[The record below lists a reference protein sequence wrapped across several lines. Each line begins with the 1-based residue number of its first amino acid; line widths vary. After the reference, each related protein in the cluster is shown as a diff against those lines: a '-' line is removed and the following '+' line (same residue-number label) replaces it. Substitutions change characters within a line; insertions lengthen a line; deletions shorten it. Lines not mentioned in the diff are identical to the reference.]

1 MSAPCVALHGATVRR
16 GPRVVWSEVD
26 LEIPHGA
33 VVGVLG
39 PNGAGKST
47 LLEVLLGNLE
57 LSAGSV
63 QVLGGTPGS
72 HGLEVGYVPQHR
84 EVAGAAGVRASD
96 VVALGFDG
104 HRLGFAW
111 SARARRERSE
121 RVAEAL
127 DAVGA
132 APLGARRLGDLS
144 GGERQRLLLAQA
156 LVAEPHLLLL
166 DEPFANLDVRQQAEM
181 AELVAGIARARDV
194 TVLIVAHDVNP
205 LRDALD
211 LVCYVAGGS
220 MAVGTP
226 DEVVTTQR
234 LSALYGAPVE
244 VLEDARGRRFVV
256 GLDEEIAHPHGHG
269 HDHAKLHH

>member
-1 MSAPCVALHGATVRR
+1 MSLGCVELEAAEVRR
-16 GPRVVWSEVD
+16 GGRAVWSGVD
-26 LEIPHGA
+26 LAIPHGS

-47 LLEVLLGNLE
+47 LLEVLLGNLQ
-57 LSAGSV
+57 LSGGTAR
-63 QVLGGTPGS
+63 VLGSKPGTR
-72 HGLEVGYVPQHR
+72 GLEVGYVPQHR
-84 EVAGAAGVRASD
+84 ELAGSAGVRASD

-104 HRLGFAW
+104 HRLGFAL
-111 SARARRERSE
+111 SAGARGDRKR

-127 DAVGA
+127 EAVGA
-132 APLGARRLGDLS
+132 SALSARRLGELS

-156 LVAEPHLLLL
+156 LVARPHLLLL

-181 AELVAGIARARDV
+181 AELVAELARDRDV

-211 LVCYVAGGS
+211 LVCYVAAGS

-226 DEVVTTQR
+226 DEVVTTER

-256 GLDEEIAHPHGHG
+256 GLDEEIAHPHGH
-269 HDHAKLHH
+269 DHGAGLG